1 MKNICETLFTLKLRS
16 AEHLSIWRIF
26 LLKNSKLQ
34 LCPLLWKRHLA
45 WIFGSI
51 LGGNND
57 LSNFRIPGVLQ
68 RFGFCYLIVGLIQV
82 VFASRDLPSVSP
94 SEANLPFWWSFRDVK
109 ICLLQWVV
117 MLGILLIHA
126 SLTFLLPVPGCPT
139 GYLGPGGAQEN
150 YIYANCTGGS
160 ASYIDAQ
167 IFGLKHMYTHPS
179 SMRIYDSKVPF
190 DPEGFLGSL
199 SSAFLVFLG
208 VQCGYTLLT
217 FSEWQPRIRRWLLW
231 GFVLGVIAGGLCGFS
246 KEEGVVPLNK
256 NLWSL
261 SFSLALGSFAFIL
274 LSVM

>member
-1 MKNICETLFTLKLRS
+1 MWIMGVSMAISIQSQLRS
-16 AEHLSIWRIF
+16 SITRQKIALNIAKRSLILF
-26 LLKNSKLQ
+26 SLGLLINS
-34 LCPLLWKRHLA
+34 
-45 WIFGSI
+45 I
-51 LGGNND
+51 GGNND
-57 LSNFRIPGVLQ
+57 LANFRIPGVLQ
-68 RFGFCYLIVGLIQV
+68 RFGFCYFIVGMIQV
-82 VFASRDLPSVSP
+82 VFASRELPAVSP
-94 SEANLPFWWSFRDVK
+94 TQAVENTVPFWWSLRDIKV
-109 ICLLQWVV
+109 CLLQWVV

-139 GYLGPGGAQEN
+139 GYLGPGGAQDH
-150 YIYANCTGGS
+150 YQYANCTGGS
-160 ASYIDAQ
+160 ARYIDEQ
-167 IFGLKHMYTHPS
+167 IFGLQHMYRHPS
-179 SMRIYDSKVPF
+179 SMRIYDSTVPF

-217 FSEWQPRIRRWLLW
+217 FNEWQPRLRRWLLW
-231 GFVLGVIAGGLCGFS
+231 GLVLGVIAGGLSGFS